1 MSEENIFSEVDE
13 ELRNER
19 MRNMWRKYAPLVIGL
34 ALAVVLGVAAK
45 EGWAYYQKSVSSK
58 SSEQYFAAIDFVE
71 QDNVVAAQEAL
82 NIVINEGSG
91 KYPILAQFRQAAL
104 LLSEGKNQQAVA
116 AYDALATSL
125 SEKRLRD
132 LALLFAANALVDS
145 GDVAEVNARIG
156 GFIASDNSL
165 RIMAEEILGLTY
177 YAKGDLDKARETF
190 ARILLNPQAQSASL
204 ARIDIYISQLIAQG
218 AKAPLEE
225 ETTPSP
231 SENNN

>member
-19 MRNMWRKYAPLVIGL
+19 MRNMWRKYAPLFIGL
-34 ALAVVLGVAAK
+34 ALAVVLAVAAK
-45 EGWAYYQKSVSSK
+45 EGWEFYQKSVSSK

-104 LLSEGKNQQAVA
+104 LLSEGKNQQAVT

-145 GDVAEVNARIG
+145 GDVAAVNARIG

-177 YAKGDLDKARETF
+177 YANGDLDKARETF
-190 ARILLNPQAQSASL
+190 ARVLLNPQAQSASL
-204 ARIDIYISQLIAQG
+204 ARIDIYISQLVAQG
-218 AKAPLEE
+218 AKAP
-225 ETTPSP
+225 SVG
-231 SENNN
+231 ENNN